1 MHAMLAYKSLLDPL
15 VKNHPTLTIQL
26 KDKTVTGDLYNTS
39 ATQVV
44 LLVHGGEYHFEV
56 IEYEQIETI
65 HFKETSS
72 KTKS

>member
-1 MHAMLAYKSLLDPL
+1 MLAYKSVLDPL

-26 KDKTVTGDLYNTS
+26 KDKMVTGDLYNTS

-56 IEYEQIETI
+56 IPYDEIKHI
-65 HFKETSS
+65 HFKE
-72 KTKS
+72 